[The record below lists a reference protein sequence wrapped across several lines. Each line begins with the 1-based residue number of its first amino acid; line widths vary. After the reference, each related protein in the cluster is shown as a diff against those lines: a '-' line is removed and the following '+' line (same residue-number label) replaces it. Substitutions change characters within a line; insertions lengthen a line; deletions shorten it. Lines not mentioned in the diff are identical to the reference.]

1 MGKED
6 RRLCWDLHA
15 GFGTFRPSTLSD
27 VFPREIPLDDQPDL
41 PMAISECAA
50 PQKER
55 DERTFRG
62 ELPRMSIILP
72 THEFPMS

>member
-6 RRLCWDLHA
+6 GRLCWDLHA
-15 GFGTFRPSTLSD
+15 GFCTFHALSD
-27 VFPREIPLDDQPDL
+27 VFPREKPLDDDPDL